1 MYPMDLTKTVPSDS
15 ENRNVFLND
24 TDLDKIALFLVGS
37 QQRFREN
44 IIIPRMLGGV
54 QIKTIEEK
62 RIESIMESCAF
73 KSIMSC
79 VIGYGL
85 GAAIG
90 LFSSSV
96 NPNVASVEKQQSAR
110 EIFKEMKTT
119 TLGYAKNFAVVG
131 CIFSG
136 IECAIESYRGKTDWK
151 NGTYA
156 GGLTGGLIGLR
167 GIHALYSCIIKLFF
181 YVLFNF
187 VKLLNF
193 LSFFTAGI
201 KAGIVGAAGFAA
213 FSTAIDYYMH
223 RS

>member
-1 MYPMDLTKTVPSDS
+1 MYPVDLTKTVPPATADKKVSLSDA
-15 ENRNVFLND
+15 D
-24 TDLDKIALFLVGS
+24 IDKIALFLVGN

-44 IIIPRMLGGV
+44 IIIPRILGPV

-62 RIESIMESCAF
+62 RIDSVMESCAF

-79 VIGYGL
+79 VLGYGL

-96 NPNVASVEKQQSAR
+96 NPNVASVERQQSAR
-110 EIFKEMKTT
+110 EILKEMKIT
-119 TLGYAKNFAVVG
+119 TLSYAKNFAVVG
-131 CIFSG
+131 CVFSA
-136 IECAIESYRGKTDWK
+136 IECTIESYRGKTDWK

-167 GIHALYSCIIKLFF
+167 
-181 YVLFNF
+181 
-187 VKLLNF
+187 
-193 LSFFTAGI
+193 AGI